1 MFVATGPRL
10 ALISLG
16 TRRRDVVARR
26 RDERRTAPYPVN
38 EIALARAAL
47 ASRAQQRAMGTR
59 KKEREN
65 GGIGGWGHTGVS
77 TERGLSHVPRH
88 ISNFTVRSLS
98 FSPTTSFASSFS
110 PRPPPP
116 SSSSRDYFFPYLPVS
131 SRSRLSLSFAIR
143 QSSCQIKFH
152 GERSPRTRGVH
163 VTAETIRRW
172 MLRNFRIGKTREMY
186 CSPLSSPPRRYFS
199 FLGCYI
205 FYSRG
210 RCLLRLCDF
219 LRSS

>member
-1 MFVATGPRL
+1 MHDDATNG
-10 ALISLG
+10 
-16 TRRRDVVARR
+16 ARR
-26 RDERRTAPYPVN
+26 HIPLTRSRSLERLLHLERNKGRWEQERRKGRTGDRG
-38 EIALARAAL
+38 L
-47 ASRAQQRAMGTR
+47 
-59 KKEREN
+59 
-65 GGIGGWGHTGVS
+65 GHTGVS

-110 PRPPPP
+110 PPPPP
-116 SSSSRDYFFPYLPVS
+116 FLLSRLFLSVSASFP
-131 SRSRLSLSFAIR
+131 RSRLSLSFAIR

-186 CSPLSSPPRRYFS
+186 FSPYPRHPAASFS
-199 FLGCYI
+199 LLGCYI

-210 RCLLRLCDF
+210 RCLPRLCDF